1 MILAIMVMIITIFR
15 GRFYI
20 FAFMIVMIIVRF
32 MNIANPAK
40 KNNTYIY
47 MFQLFSS
54 ISIFLNGYTIMTS
67 NDTNLGPKLDLL
79 GDLACYP

>member
-40 KNNTYIY
+40 KNNTHIYIY
-47 MFQLFSS
+47 VSIIFIYFHLFER
-54 ISIFLNGYTIMTS
+54 LHY
-67 NDTNLGPKLDLL
+67 NDI
-79 GDLACYP
+79 

>member
-40 KNNTYIY
+40 KITHIY